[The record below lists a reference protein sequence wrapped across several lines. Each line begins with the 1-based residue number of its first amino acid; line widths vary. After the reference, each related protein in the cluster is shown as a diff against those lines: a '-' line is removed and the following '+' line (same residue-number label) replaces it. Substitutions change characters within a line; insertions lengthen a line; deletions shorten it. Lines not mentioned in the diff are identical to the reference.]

1 MMTVNVPVI
10 VAEQRNFHCSGD
22 EAEVVVVGLRASIFW
37 KIAAVH
43 GA

>member
-10 VAEQRNFHCSGD
+10 VAEQRNFHCSKD
-22 EAEVVVVGLRASIFW
+22 EAEVVGLRASTFW